1 MARESLQILITD
13 PHLGGGGQ
21 VTYVTRLATE
31 LTRLGHEVTI
41 GCREG
46 SVLVAHAQEAG
57 CSVYERFVFKGGFRP
72 LVWWRDLR
80 EARRYLRERT
90 PDIIHVNGSQ
100 DHWIFALA
108 NRSLRRRC
116 CLLRTRHNTY
126 TVKNHW
132 ANRRLNRHWTDYQI
146 VVCEVVRRQLAS
158 QSAFDGRRM
167 CSIHNGVDTERF
179 KPDLEARTRA
189 REEFGY
195 TEEHVVCGIAA
206 RLVPAKGHEFLF
218 KATAHLKDTF
228 PNLRLLVLGQGNLE
242 AQLRQMTIDL
252 GIQDIVQ
259 FAGFREDMAYCTQA
273 FDIGALP
280 SIDCDTSS
288 FSLKE
293 EMASGK
299 PVIASDYGGLKEIVN
314 DGLEGLVVPAGSVA
328 PLGSAL
334 RRLIRDPEARRHMG
348 EAGRDRVL
356 RDFAVEVFA
365 QRTLT
370 AYHRAIA
377 LHSGQ
382 GDVRA

>member
-57 CSVYERFVFKGGFRP
+57 CSVYDRFVFKGGFRP

>member
-1 MARESLQILITD
+1 MARESLEILISD

-21 VTYVTRLATE
+21 VMYVTRLATE
-31 LTRLGHEVTI
+31 LTRLGHQVTI
-41 GCREG
+41 ACHPD
-46 SVLVAHAQEAG
+46 SVLVRHAREAG
-57 CSVYERFVFKGGFRP
+57 CRVHDRFIFKGGFRP
-72 LVWWRDLR
+72 LTWWRDLR
-80 EARRYLRERT
+80 EARRYLRERQ
-90 PDIIHVNGSQ
+90 PDIVHVNGSQ

-108 NRSLRRRC
+108 NRSLGRPV

-126 TVKNHW
+126 PVKNHW

-146 VVCEVVRRQLAS
+146 VVCEVVLRQLAS
-158 QSAFDGRRM
+158 QAAFDGRRM
-167 CSIHNGVDTERF
+167 CAIHNGVDTEQF
-179 KPDLEARTRA
+179 QPDPEARQRA
-189 REEFGY
+189 RAEFGY
-195 TEEHVVCGIAA
+195 TTDHVVCGIAA

-218 KATAHLKDTF
+218 KAVSQLKDTF
-228 PNLRLLVLGQGNLE
+228 PHLRVLVLGQGDLE
-242 AQLRQMTIDL
+242 ADLRRMTEELAIV
-252 GIQDIVQ
+252 DIVH

-293 EMASGK
+293 EMAAGK

-314 DGLEGLVVPAGSVA
+314 DGLEGLVVPSGTVA
-328 PLGSAL
+328 PIGSAL
-334 RRLIRDPEARRHMG
+334 RRLINNPEVRRHMG

-370 AYHRAIA
+370 IYHRAIA
-377 LHSGQ
+377 LHSGH
-382 GDVRA
+382 GDTRL